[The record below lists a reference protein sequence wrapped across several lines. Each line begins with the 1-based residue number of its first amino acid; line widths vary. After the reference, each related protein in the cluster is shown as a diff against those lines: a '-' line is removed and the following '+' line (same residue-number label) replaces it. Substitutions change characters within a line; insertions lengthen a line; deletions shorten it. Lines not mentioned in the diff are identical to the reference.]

1 MNHTRTSPLVYL
13 LAIVLFAECA
23 VLAGA
28 TAFLIVELFIATPES
43 YASAVALVVLVAIA
57 AIWLGAIAIATLR
70 RRPWIRGAALV
81 WQVLQIAVAIGSF
94 QGLTPRADIGWA
106 LLVPAVLAIVLL
118 FTPAVVAQ
126 TSRAKPGGPGDPGA
140 SGSSDDSGRDAE

>member
-1 MNHTRTSPLVYL
+1 MNHTRTSSLVYL
-13 LAIVLFAECA
+13 LATVLFAECA
-23 VLAGA
+23 VLVGA
-28 TAFLIVELFIATPES
+28 TAFLIVELFIARPDS

-57 AIWLGAIAIATLR
+57 AVWLGAIAFATLR
-70 RRPWIRGAALV
+70 RRPWVRGAALV

-106 LLVPAVLAIVLL
+106 LLIPAVIAIVLL

-126 TSRAKPGGPGDPGA
+126 TSRPKPG
-140 SGSSDDSGRDAE
+140 DSGESGA

>member
-1 MNHTRTSPLVYL
+1 VNHTRTSPLVYL

-23 VLAGA
+23 LLAGA
-28 TAFLIVELFIATPES
+28 MVFLIVELVVDRPDS

-57 AIWLGAIAIATLR
+57 AVWLGAIAFATLR

-81 WQVLQIAVAIGSF
+81 WQILQIAVAIGSF

-106 LLVPAVLAIVLL
+106 LLIPAGIAIVLL
-118 FTPAVVAQ
+118 FTPPVVAQ
-126 TSRAKPGGPGDPGA
+126 TSRPRPGDPGDPDS
-140 SGSSDDSGRDAE
+140 SGG

>member
-1 MNHTRTSPLVYL
+1 MNHTRTSPLVHL

-28 TAFLIVELFIATPES
+28 TAFLIVELFVARPDS
-43 YASAVALVVLVAIA
+43 YATAVALTVLVGIA
-57 AIWLGAIAIATLR
+57 AVWLGAIAVATLR

-106 LLVPAVLAIVLL
+106 LLVPAVIAIVLL
-118 FTPAVVAQ
+118 FTPTVVAQ
-126 TSRAKPGGPGDPGA
+126 TKRSEAHD
-140 SGSSDDSGRDAE
+140 SGSDAE